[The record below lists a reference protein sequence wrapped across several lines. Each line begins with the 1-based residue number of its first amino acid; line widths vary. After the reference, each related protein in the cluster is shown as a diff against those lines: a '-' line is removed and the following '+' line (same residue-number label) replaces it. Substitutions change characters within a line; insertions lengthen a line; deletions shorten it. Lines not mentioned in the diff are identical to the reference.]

1 MKKVF
6 SGENCGREAA
16 VYLGRAG
23 KNRYFGWTGPLQKN
37 CPTALLGRAAFAAY
51 EALPE
56 AKPRRR
62 DGSAIPSISITEG
75 RRPPSAVG
83 AQNERTS
90 FRMSFVLA
98 KHYNP
103 DISNFRFAILK
114 YCPTALLSRAAF
126 AAYERFA
133 GGKTSAE
140 GWLCHPEH
148 LNHRR
153 AERALGPRSPKRKT
167 RYKRVFLFGGGGESR
182 TPVRKPFHGN
192 FSGRRRL
199 LRESCSP
206 RSRHL
211 RQAVTPEGQV
221 SFMIHGRRKALPA
234 HVHH

>member
-16 VYLGRAG
+16 VYFGRDG

-37 CPTALLGRAAFAAY
+37 CPTALLG
-51 EALPE
+51 
-56 AKPRRR
+56 
-62 DGSAIPSISITEG
+62 
-75 RRPPSAVG
+75 
-83 AQNERTS
+83 
-90 FRMSFVLA
+90 
-98 KHYNP
+98 
-103 DISNFRFAILK
+103 
-114 YCPTALLSRAAF
+114 RAAF

-206 RSRHL
+206 CSRHPG
-211 RQAVTPEGQV
+211 QAVTPRGLV
-221 SFMIHGRRKALPA
+221 SFMIHDRRKALPA

>member
-6 SGENCGREAA
+6 AGENCGREAA

-37 CPTALLGRAAFAAY
+37 CPTALLG
-51 EALPE
+51 
-56 AKPRRR
+56 
-62 DGSAIPSISITEG
+62 
-75 RRPPSAVG
+75 
-83 AQNERTS
+83 
-90 FRMSFVLA
+90 
-98 KHYNP
+98 
-103 DISNFRFAILK
+103 
-114 YCPTALLSRAAF
+114 RAAF

-206 RSRHL
+206 CSRHPG
-211 RQAVTPEGQV
+211 QAVTPRGLV
-221 SFMIHGRRKALPA
+221 SFIIHGRRKALPA

>member
-1 MKKVF
+1 MRRTRF
-6 SGENCGREAA
+6 SPQAKILAEGRLCRPEHFDPEGRSGPSAREAQKER
-16 VYLGRAG
+16 RAISASFFLA
-23 KNRYFGWTGPLQKN
+23 KHYNLDISNFRFAILRS

-51 EALPE
+51 E
-56 AKPRRR
+56 R
-62 DGSAIPSISITEG
+62 
-75 RRPPSAVG
+75 
-83 AQNERTS
+83 
-90 FRMSFVLA
+90 FVA
-98 KHYNP
+98 
-103 DISNFRFAILK
+103 
-114 YCPTALLSRAAF
+114 
-126 AAYERFA
+126 
-133 GGKTSAE
+133 GKTSAE

-206 RSRHL
+206 RSRHPG
-211 RQAVTPEGQV
+211 QAVTPRGLV

>member
-6 SGENCGREAA
+6 AGENCGREAA

-51 EALPE
+51 E
-56 AKPRRR
+56 
-62 DGSAIPSISITEG
+62 
-75 RRPPSAVG
+75 
-83 AQNERTS
+83 
-90 FRMSFVLA
+90 
-98 KHYNP
+98 
-103 DISNFRFAILK
+103 
-114 YCPTALLSRAAF
+114 
-126 AAYERFA
+126 RFA

-153 AERALGPRSPKRKT
+153 AERAQGPRSPKRKT

-206 RSRHL
+206 CSRHPG
-211 RQAVTPEGQV
+211 QAVTPRGLV
-221 SFMIHGRRKALPA
+221 SFIIHGRRKALPA

>member
-6 SGENCGREAA
+6 AGENCGREAA

-37 CPTALLGRAAFAAY
+37 CPTALLG
-51 EALPE
+51 
-56 AKPRRR
+56 
-62 DGSAIPSISITEG
+62 
-75 RRPPSAVG
+75 
-83 AQNERTS
+83 
-90 FRMSFVLA
+90 
-98 KHYNP
+98 
-103 DISNFRFAILK
+103 
-114 YCPTALLSRAAF
+114 RAAF

-182 TPVRKPFHGN
+182 TPVVEA
-192 FSGRRRL
+192 GRVEL
-199 LRESCSP
+199 PSENPSMGTSP
-206 RSRHL
+206 GADGYCGSL
-211 RQAVTPEGQV
+211 
-221 SFMIHGRRKALPA
+221 ALP
-234 HVHH
+234 VPVTLGKPSRPGVW

>member
-6 SGENCGREAA
+6 AGENCGREAA

-37 CPTALLGRAAFAAY
+37 AKALLG
-51 EALPE
+51 
-56 AKPRRR
+56 
-62 DGSAIPSISITEG
+62 
-75 RRPPSAVG
+75 
-83 AQNERTS
+83 
-90 FRMSFVLA
+90 
-98 KHYNP
+98 
-103 DISNFRFAILK
+103 
-114 YCPTALLSRAAF
+114 RAAF

-148 LNHRR
+148 LNHRRAERALGPRSPKRKTRYKRVFLFGKALQSRYFKFSIRHLDILPNGPSGPRRFLRRTSVLPEAKPRRRDGFAIPSILNHRR

-206 RSRHL
+206 CSRHPG
-211 RQAVTPEGQV
+211 QAVTPRGLV
-221 SFMIHGRRKALPA
+221 SFIIHGRRKALPA

>member
-1 MKKVF
+1 MKGWSCP
-6 SGENCGREAA
+6 SGGEA
-16 VYLGRAG
+16 
-23 KNRYFGWTGPLQKN
+23 QKE
-37 CPTALLGRAAFAAY
+37 RH
-51 EALPE
+51 
-56 AKPRRR
+56 
-62 DGSAIPSISITEG
+62 AIS
-75 RRPPSAVG
+75 V
-83 AQNERTS
+83 S
-90 FRMSFVLA
+90 FFLA
-98 KHYNP
+98 KHYNL
-103 DISNFRFAILK
+103 DISNFRFAILRS
-114 YCPTALLSRAAF
+114 CPTALLGRAAF

-211 RQAVTPEGQV
+211 RQAVTPRGLV

>member
-6 SGENCGREAA
+6 AGENCGREAA

-37 CPTALLGRAAFAAY
+37 CPTALLG
-51 EALPE
+51 
-56 AKPRRR
+56 
-62 DGSAIPSISITEG
+62 
-75 RRPPSAVG
+75 
-83 AQNERTS
+83 
-90 FRMSFVLA
+90 
-98 KHYNP
+98 
-103 DISNFRFAILK
+103 
-114 YCPTALLSRAAF
+114 RAAF

-206 RSRHL
+206 CSRHPG
-211 RQAVTPEGQV
+211 QAVTPRGLV

>member
-1 MKKVF
+1 MRRTSV
-6 SGENCGREAA
+6 
-16 VYLGRAG
+16 
-23 KNRYFGWTGPLQKN
+23 
-37 CPTALLGRAAFAAY
+37 
-51 EALPE
+51 LPE

-62 DGSAIPSISITEG
+62 DGSAIPSISIAEG
-75 RRPPSAVG
+75 RSGPSARE
-83 AQNERTS
+83 AQKERHAIS
-90 FRMSFVLA
+90 VPFFLA

-103 DISNFRFAILK
+103 DISNFRFAILRS
-114 YCPTALLSRAAF
+114 CPTALLGRAAF

-140 GWLCHPEH
+140 GWLSHPEH

-206 RSRHL
+206 GSRHPG
-211 RQAVTPEGQV
+211 QAVTPRGLV

>member
-1 MKKVF
+1 MKFQKGIGEPPNRP
-6 SGENCGREAA
+6 SG
-16 VYLGRAG
+16 
-23 KNRYFGWTGPLQKN
+23 
-37 CPTALLGRAAFAAY
+37 
-51 EALPE
+51 
-56 AKPRRR
+56 RRR
-62 DGSAIPSISITEG
+62 PCAVQAFSPQVKTLAQG
-75 RRPPSAVG
+75 RLCRPRAFQSPKG
-83 AQNERTS
+83 GGRLWRPKPKKKDICFQQ
-90 FRMSFVLA
+90 MSFFLA

-103 DISNFRFAILK
+103 DISNFRFAILIF
-114 YCPTALLSRAAF
+114 CPTALLGRAAF

-133 GGKTSAE
+133 AGKTSAE

>member
-6 SGENCGREAA
+6 AGENCGREAA

-37 CPTALLGRAAFAAY
+37 CPTALLG
-51 EALPE
+51 
-56 AKPRRR
+56 
-62 DGSAIPSISITEG
+62 
-75 RRPPSAVG
+75 
-83 AQNERTS
+83 
-90 FRMSFVLA
+90 
-98 KHYNP
+98 
-103 DISNFRFAILK
+103 
-114 YCPTALLSRAAF
+114 RAAF

-206 RSRHL
+206 CSRHPG
-211 RQAVTPEGQV
+211 QAVTPKDLV

>member
-1 MKKVF
+1 M
-6 SGENCGREAA
+6 
-16 VYLGRAG
+16 
-23 KNRYFGWTGPLQKN
+23 QKN

-167 RYKRVFLFGGGGESR
+167 RYKRVFLFGGASATNDEHKLWLAKSLSR
-182 TPVRKPFHGN
+182 PSSISSSRMSSITIGLSLPF
-192 FSGRRRL
+192 RIR
-199 LRESCSP
+199 
-206 RSRHL
+206 
-211 RQAVTPEGQV
+211 VKV
-221 SFMIHGRRKALPA
+221 SSNR
-234 HVHH
+234 

>member
-1 MKKVF
+1 MFSLSVAEPVVMRKTHGRLILKSQQKV
-6 SGENCGREAA
+6 
-16 VYLGRAG
+16 V
-23 KNRYFGWTGPLQKN
+23 KNRRFLSK
-37 CPTALLGRAAFAAY
+37 TA
-51 EALPE
+51 
-56 AKPRRR
+56 
-62 DGSAIPSISITEG
+62 
-75 RRPPSAVG
+75 V
-83 AQNERTS
+83 
-90 FRMSFVLA
+90 FVA
-98 KHYNP
+98 KHYNL

-114 YCPTALLSRAAF
+114 YCPTALLGRAAF

-133 GGKTSAE
+133 AGKTSAE

-206 RSRHL
+206 CSRHPG
-211 RQAVTPEGQV
+211 QAVTPRGLV